1 MNEIIGIVEA
11 RSTLPALIERL
22 AADNAEPVLI
32 GSHRRARVA
41 PVPLGL
47 VAHART
53 SRATLARAQAA
64 ADTILRL
71 AAISNLRGVSVFGS
85 VARGDDIDTS
95 DVDLLVDTTP
105 ETSLIDLARFERDME
120 ALFDRS
126 VDVVTRAS
134 LDPERDAAILREAIA
149 L

>member
-1 MNEIIGIVEA
+1 MNEVIGVVEA

-22 AADNAEPVLI
+22 SSGDAEPVLI

-41 PVPLGL
+41 LVPLDL
-47 VAHART
+47 VAR
-53 SRATLARAQAA
+53 ARASGPVLKRARSA

-71 AAISNLRGVSVFGS
+71 AAMSNLSAVAVFGS
-85 VARGDDIDTS
+85 VARGDDLDSS
-95 DVDLLVDTTP
+95 DVDLLVETTP
-105 ETSLIDLARFERDME
+105 ETSLLDLARFERDME

-126 VDVVTRAS
+126 VDVVTRSS
-134 LDPERDAAILREAIA
+134 LDPERDAGILRDAIV